1 MDQTD
6 VRRPAIP
13 ARYVN
18 LMWLLALGT
27 LWGSSYLFIKIVV
40 AEVPAL
46 VLVAG
51 RLLVASVAMW
61 IILRVLGLKM
71 PRSGRAWR
79 TYALLGFLGAAAPYT
94 LITWGEQYIP
104 SGLAS
109 LLQSTTPIFALLLAQ
124 FLPHD
129 DRITLSKV
137 AGVIVGFVGV
147 GLLMWPDLRE
157 GWRSLGSQRT
167 LLGQLAIVGSS
178 LCYAL
183 TAIVARS
190 QLRGQHPLCSAT
202 GQLSM
207 GAVYALIGVVLTG
220 SSFDLALSSRAW
232 ASWAGLILFGTIL
245 AYGIYFTLIERGGA
259 TFATMV
265 TYIIPVNG
273 LLLGALVLG
282 EALYL
287 AIWLSLLLILGGV
300 LLVRGREGQEA
311 GPTAARDVR
320 SQQAGVDTTKE
331 SG

>member
-1 MDQTD
+1 MNQTR
-6 VRRPAIP
+6 VRKPLLP

-18 LMWLLALGT
+18 LVWLLVLGT

-46 VLVAG
+46 TLVAG

-61 IILRVLGLKM
+61 GIVWALGIKM
-71 PRSGRAWR
+71 PRSGRVWR
-79 TYALLGFLGAAAPYT
+79 TYALLGFLGAAAPYA

-124 FLPHD
+124 FMPHD
-129 DRITLSKV
+129 ERITLPKV
-137 AGVIVGFVGV
+137 GGVVVGFVGV

-157 GWRSLGSQRT
+157 GWGDLGSQRN

-190 QLRGQHPLCSAT
+190 RLRGQHPLCSAT

-207 GAVYALIGVVLTG
+207 GAVYALIGAVLTG
-220 SSFDLALSSRAW
+220 SSFDLALTGKAW
-232 ASWAGLILFGTIL
+232 ACWAGLIVFGTIL
-245 AYGIYFTLIERGGA
+245 AYGIYFTLIEQGGA
-259 TFATMV
+259 TLATMV
-265 TYIIPVNG
+265 TYIIPING

-282 EALYL
+282 ESLNL
-287 AIWLSLLLILGGV
+287 AIWLSLFLILGGV
-300 LLVRGREGQEA
+300 LLVRGQEKSERRSAAA
-311 GPTAARDVR
+311 GSAR
-320 SQQAGVDTTKE
+320 S
-331 SG
+331 

>member
-1 MDQTD
+1 MNTVD
-6 VRRPAIP
+6 VKKSFLP

-18 LMWLLALGT
+18 LIWLLVLGT

-40 AEVPAL
+40 AEIPAL
-46 VLVAG
+46 TLVAG
-51 RLLVASVAMW
+51 RLLVASAAMW
-61 IILRVLGLKM
+61 VIVRVLGIKM
-71 PRSGRAWR
+71 PRSGRTWR
-79 TYALLGFLGAAAPYT
+79 TYALLGFLGAAVPYA

-124 FLPHD
+124 FVPND
-129 DRITLSKV
+129 DQITWSKV

-147 GLLMWPDLRE
+147 GLLMWPDLRA
-157 GWRSLGSQRT
+157 GWGDLGAQKA

-183 TAIVARS
+183 TAILAGR

-202 GQLSM
+202 GQLST
-207 GAVYALIGVVLTG
+207 GAVYALIGALLTG
-220 SSFDLALSSRAW
+220 SSFDLSLSGKAW

-259 TFATMV
+259 TYATTV

-282 EALYL
+282 ESLNL
-287 AIWLSLLLILGGV
+287 TIWISLLLILGGV
-300 LLVRGREGQEA
+300 LLVRGREGQERRPVEA
-311 GPTAARDVR
+311 QDAA
-320 SQQAGVDTTKE
+320 S
-331 SG
+331 